1 MFFRGQRTRNMPRL
15 VQLPSC
21 VIRMYFEDH
30 NPPHVHVVGPDFEAK
45 MTIADAR
52 LLKGALPAQ
61 VEREAANWIAANR
74 DYLKLKWEEF
84 K

>member
-1 MFFRGQRTRNMPRL
+1 
-15 VQLPSC
+15 
-21 VIRMYFEDH
+21 
-30 NPPHVHVVGPDFEAK
+30 